1 MAALLESEGPAGPPV
16 PAFFDD
22 TTPMSGPQLST
33 PGAGPFL
40 LSPRDYLADMLK
52 AFDFCLPT
60 TGKAVPDRPD
70 WLHEIKYAAIA
81 SVWSPTAS
89 AFARSP
95 SSAPPEMQNGDAEL
109 APPS

>member
-1 MAALLESEGPAGPPV
+1 MSMSWHHTRTAHRALLWGCALVLVAGTGVVGAATASPSVHQYFKPV
-16 PAFFDD
+16 ATGGTF
-22 TTPMSGPQLST
+22 
-33 PGAGPFL
+33 
-40 LSPRDYLADMLK
+40 
-52 AFDFCLPT
+52 LPT

-95 SSAPPEMQNGDAEL
+95 SSAPPEMQKGDAEL

>member
-70 WLHEIKYAAIA
+70 WLHEIKYDGDRFRLEPDG
-81 SVWSPTAS
+81 VRV
-89 AFARSP
+89 RSITFIG
-95 SSAPPEMQNGDAEL
+95 PP
-109 APPS
+109 